1 LFQAVYGSW
10 LSTWSNSYCS
20 VQLVQIVAHVVVKFS
35 IVFNIIPLAHVPGL
49 LPRVISGSSG
59 GSIVAGVLAIH
70 TDVEMKNHVLHPG
83 VSNMYG
89 VKYVTSSRC

>member
-1 LFQAVYGSW
+1 M
-10 LSTWSNSYCS
+10 LS
-20 VQLVQIVAHVVVKFS
+20 LS
-35 IVFNIIPLAHVPGL
+35 IHCLNIIPPAPVPGL

-89 VKYVTSSRC
+89 VKYVTSRAQSSRC